1 MTDKLKP
8 CPFCN
13 AKSTNGGEYP
23 DKIGVVECPETHNY
37 TVICLACGVSTD
49 YFSSKTKAIKAW
61 NRRADN
67 DR

>member
-8 CPFCN
+8 CPFC
-13 AKSTNGGEYP
+13 GGEAGLFEIKGMDNDLIGYMVGCLEDFCEIRP
-23 DKIGVVECPETHNY
+23 SVQKELDKQGV
-37 TVICLACGVSTD
+37 IDL
-49 YFSSKTKAIKAW
+49 W